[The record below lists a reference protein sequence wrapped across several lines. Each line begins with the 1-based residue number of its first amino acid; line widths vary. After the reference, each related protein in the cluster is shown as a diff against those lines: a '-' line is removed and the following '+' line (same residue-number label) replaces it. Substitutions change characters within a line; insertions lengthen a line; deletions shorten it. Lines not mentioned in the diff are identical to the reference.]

1 MTKEKQERLDCILGK
16 NKNGGNDLNNVNDD
30 NDKMITMMTMM
41 MMMTTMMMP
50 STTTMMMMMIV
61 GTYGDYSSKS
71 VPVSITTLTYEQ
83 KGCREKSR
91 GTKDQLPIDRA
102 ILRDFK

>member
-1 MTKEKQERLDCILGK
+1 MMMIIIIIRMAMLTMTMTVTI
-16 NKNGGNDLNNVNDD
+16 
-30 NDKMITMMTMM
+30 MIMVMMMMMTMM
-41 MMMTTMMMP
+41 MMM
-50 STTTMMMMMIV
+50 MMMMMIV

-71 VPVSITTLTYEQ
+71 VPVSITMLTYEQ

>member
-1 MTKEKQERLDCILGK
+1 MLT
-16 NKNGGNDLNNVNDD
+16 
-30 NDKMITMMTMM
+30 MTMTVTIMIMVM
-41 MMMTTMMMP
+41 MMMTTMMMMM
-50 STTTMMMMMIV
+50 MMMMMIV

-102 ILRDFK
+102 ILRDFE

>member
-1 MTKEKQERLDCILGK
+1 MMMIIIITTIIIRMAMLTMTMTVTI
-16 NKNGGNDLNNVNDD
+16 
-30 NDKMITMMTMM
+30 MIMVMM
-41 MMMTTMMMP
+41 MMMTTMM
-50 STTTMMMMMIV
+50 MMMMMIV

>member
-1 MTKEKQERLDCILGK
+1 MLTMTMTVTI
-16 NKNGGNDLNNVNDD
+16 
-30 NDKMITMMTMM
+30 MIMVMM
-41 MMMTTMMMP
+41 MM
-50 STTTMMMMMIV
+50 MMMMMIV

>member
-1 MTKEKQERLDCILGK
+1 MLTMTMTMTI
-16 NKNGGNDLNNVNDD
+16 
-30 NDKMITMMTMM
+30 MIMVMM
-41 MMMTTMMMP
+41 MMMTTTMMM
-50 STTTMMMMMIV
+50 MMMMMIV

-83 KGCREKSR
+83 KGCQEKSK
-91 GTKDQLPIDRA
+91 GTKDQLPIARA

>member
-1 MTKEKQERLDCILGK
+1 MAMFTMTMTVTI
-16 NKNGGNDLNNVNDD
+16 
-30 NDKMITMMTMM
+30 MIMVMMMMTTMTMM
-41 MMMTTMMMP
+41 MMM
-50 STTTMMMMMIV
+50 MMMMMIV

-71 VPVSITTLTYEQ
+71 VPVLITTLTYEQ

>member
-1 MTKEKQERLDCILGK
+1 MMMIIIITIIIIRMAMLTMTMTVTI
-16 NKNGGNDLNNVNDD
+16 
-30 NDKMITMMTMM
+30 MIMVMMMMMTMM
-41 MMMTTMMMP
+41 MMM
-50 STTTMMMMMIV
+50 MMMMMIV

>member
-1 MTKEKQERLDCILGK
+1 MMMIIIITIIIIRMAMLTMTMTVTI
-16 NKNGGNDLNNVNDD
+16 
-30 NDKMITMMTMM
+30 MIMVMM
-41 MMMTTMMMP
+41 MMM
-50 STTTMMMMMIV
+50 TMMMMMIV

>member
-1 MTKEKQERLDCILGK
+1 MMIIIITIIIIRMAMLTMTMTVTI
-16 NKNGGNDLNNVNDD
+16 
-30 NDKMITMMTMM
+30 MIMVMMMMMTMM
-41 MMMTTMMMP
+41 M
-50 STTTMMMMMIV
+50 MMMMMIV

>member
-1 MTKEKQERLDCILGK
+1 MIIIITIIIIRMAMLTMTMT
-16 NKNGGNDLNNVNDD
+16 VT
-30 NDKMITMMTMM
+30 ITIMVMMMMMTMM
-41 MMMTTMMMP
+41 MMM
-50 STTTMMMMMIV
+50 MMMMMIV

>member
-1 MTKEKQERLDCILGK
+1 MLT
-16 NKNGGNDLNNVNDD
+16 
-30 NDKMITMMTMM
+30 MIMTMTIMIMVM
-41 MMMTTMMMP
+41 MMMTTTMM
-50 STTTMMMMMIV
+50 MMMMMIV

>member
-1 MTKEKQERLDCILGK
+1 MAMLTMTMTVTI
-16 NKNGGNDLNNVNDD
+16 
-30 NDKMITMMTMM
+30 MIMVMMMMMTMM
-41 MMMTTMMMP
+41 MMM
-50 STTTMMMMMIV
+50 MMMMMIV

-91 GTKDQLPIDRA
+91 GTNDQLPLDRA

>member
-1 MTKEKQERLDCILGK
+1 
-16 NKNGGNDLNNVNDD
+16 
-30 NDKMITMMTMM
+30 MIIIIIRMAMLTMTMTVTIMIMVM
-41 MMMTTMMMP
+41 MMMTTTMM
-50 STTTMMMMMIV
+50 MMMMMIV

>member
-1 MTKEKQERLDCILGK
+1 M
-16 NKNGGNDLNNVNDD
+16 
-30 NDKMITMMTMM
+30 MIIIIRMAMLTMTMTMTIMIMVM
-41 MMMTTMMMP
+41 MMMTTTMM
-50 STTTMMMMMIV
+50 MMMMMIV

-83 KGCREKSR
+83 KGCRETSR

-102 ILRDFK
+102 I

>member
-1 MTKEKQERLDCILGK
+1 MAMLTMT
-16 NKNGGNDLNNVNDD
+16 
-30 NDKMITMMTMM
+30 MTVTIMM
-41 MMMTTMMMP
+41 MMMTMTMTMTMMMIMMMIMMM
-50 STTTMMMMMIV
+50 TRMMMMIV
-61 GTYGDYSSKS
+61 GTYGDYSSKF

-102 ILRDFK
+102 ILRDFE

>member
-1 MTKEKQERLDCILGK
+1 MMMIIIITIIIIRMAMLTMTMTVTI
-16 NKNGGNDLNNVNDD
+16 
-30 NDKMITMMTMM
+30 MIMVMMMMMTMM
-41 MMMTTMMMP
+41 MMMM
-50 STTTMMMMMIV
+50 MMMMMIV

>member
-1 MTKEKQERLDCILGK
+1 MM
-16 NKNGGNDLNNVNDD
+16 
-30 NDKMITMMTMM
+30 MIIIIRMAMLTMTMTVTIMIMVM
-41 MMMTTMMMP
+41 MMMTTTTMMMM
-50 STTTMMMMMIV
+50 MMMMMIV

-102 ILRDFK
+102 I

>member
-1 MTKEKQERLDCILGK
+1 MMMIIIIIRMAMLTMTMTVTIMMM
-16 NKNGGNDLNNVNDD
+16 V
-30 NDKMITMMTMM
+30 MMMMMTMM
-41 MMMTTMMMP
+41 MMM
-50 STTTMMMMMIV
+50 MMMMMIV

-71 VPVSITTLTYEQ
+71 VPVSITMLTYEQ
-83 KGCREKSR
+83 KGYREKSR

>member
-1 MTKEKQERLDCILGK
+1 M
-16 NKNGGNDLNNVNDD
+16 
-30 NDKMITMMTMM
+30 
-41 MMMTTMMMP
+41 
-50 STTTMMMMMIV
+50 MMMMMIV

-83 KGCREKSR
+83 KGCQEKSK
-91 GTKDQLPIDRA
+91 GTKDQLPIARA

>member
-1 MTKEKQERLDCILGK
+1 MLT
-16 NKNGGNDLNNVNDD
+16 
-30 NDKMITMMTMM
+30 MTMTVTIMIMVM
-41 MMMTTMMMP
+41 MMMTTMMMMM
-50 STTTMMMMMIV
+50 MMMMMIV

>member
-1 MTKEKQERLDCILGK
+1 MMMIIIITIIIIRMAMLTMTMTVTI
-16 NKNGGNDLNNVNDD
+16 
-30 NDKMITMMTMM
+30 MIMVMMMMMTMM
-41 MMMTTMMMP
+41 M
-50 STTTMMMMMIV
+50 MMMMMIV

>member
-1 MTKEKQERLDCILGK
+1 MMMIIIITIIIIRMAMLSMTMTVTI
-16 NKNGGNDLNNVNDD
+16 
-30 NDKMITMMTMM
+30 MIMVMMMMMTMM
-41 MMMTTMMMP
+41 MMM
-50 STTTMMMMMIV
+50 MMMMMIV

>member
-1 MTKEKQERLDCILGK
+1 MAMLT
-16 NKNGGNDLNNVNDD
+16 
-30 NDKMITMMTMM
+30 MTMTMTIMIMVM
-41 MMMTTMMMP
+41 MMMTT
-50 STTTMMMMMIV
+50 TTMMMMMMIV

>member
-1 MTKEKQERLDCILGK
+1 MLTMTMTVTI
-16 NKNGGNDLNNVNDD
+16 
-30 NDKMITMMTMM
+30 MIMVMMMMTTTTMM
-41 MMMTTMMMP
+41 MMMMMM
-50 STTTMMMMMIV
+50 MIMMMMIV

>member
-1 MTKEKQERLDCILGK
+1 MAMLTMTMTVTI
-16 NKNGGNDLNNVNDD
+16 
-30 NDKMITMMTMM
+30 MIMVMMMMMTMM
-41 MMMTTMMMP
+41 MMM
-50 STTTMMMMMIV
+50 MMMMMIV

-91 GTKDQLPIDRA
+91 RTKDQLPIDRA

>member
-1 MTKEKQERLDCILGK
+1 MLT
-16 NKNGGNDLNNVNDD
+16 
-30 NDKMITMMTMM
+30 MTMTMTIMIMVM
-41 MMMTTMMMP
+41 MMMTTTMM
-50 STTTMMMMMIV
+50 MMMMMIV

-83 KGCREKSR
+83 KGCREKRR

>member
-1 MTKEKQERLDCILGK
+1 MIMRMIIIIRMAMLTMTMTMTI
-16 NKNGGNDLNNVNDD
+16 
-30 NDKMITMMTMM
+30 MIMVMM
-41 MMMTTMMMP
+41 MMMTTTMM
-50 STTTMMMMMIV
+50 MMMMMIV

>member
-1 MTKEKQERLDCILGK
+1 MM
-16 NKNGGNDLNNVNDD
+16 
-30 NDKMITMMTMM
+30 MIIIIRMAMLTMTMTMTIMIMVM
-41 MMMTTMMMP
+41 MMMTT
-50 STTTMMMMMIV
+50 TTMMMMMMIV